1 MTLLNL
7 SLCYTMQQPAS
18 HTTTKTCIPHK
29 PEMLQLQGLPRFP
42 LVYWQK
48 IHDFPGCVGTLIFA
62 RGPIATMQC
71 KTSCRWAAA
80 TMCPRPGLQVVT
92 RDIRHVRIR
101 IGHHYCMSMLAC
113 QYNQPKRPSD
123 LDLLTSKVMSKSHLT
138 WATSVPSL
146 ALLGLSV
153 LDLGPMYATDRRR
166 AVLPHVGR
174 AIVSFEP
181 EIYGQCTL

>member
-1 MTLLNL
+1 
-7 SLCYTMQQPAS
+7 
-18 HTTTKTCIPHK
+18 
-29 PEMLQLQGLPRFP
+29 
-42 LVYWQK
+42 
-48 IHDFPGCVGTLIFA
+48 
-62 RGPIATMQC
+62 
-71 KTSCRWAAA
+71 
-80 TMCPRPGLQVVT
+80 
-92 RDIRHVRIR
+92 
-101 IGHHYCMSMLAC
+101 MSMLAC